1 HQPCRRR
8 CKTCFARDRCGWQ
21 ESPAFRHGEYVK
33 EENSSI
39 DERADVI
46 LERANDAVNSAELIL
61 SFLEGASVVITVA
74 IAAATI
80 FGLSNINELRNEF
93 NETKKRLEAAE
104 MSLYER
110 ESRLYAFEQ
119 EFIKIREEALNAQ
132 RQFEA
137 LERYSLAEQLL
148 RERNLDAALVECE
161 KS

>member
-1 HQPCRRR
+1 
-8 CKTCFARDRCGWQ
+8 
-21 ESPAFRHGEYVK
+21 
-33 EENSSI
+33 
-39 DERADVI
+39 
-46 LERANDAVNSAELIL
+46 DAVNSAELIL

-93 NETKKRLEAAE
+93 NETKKRLEEAE